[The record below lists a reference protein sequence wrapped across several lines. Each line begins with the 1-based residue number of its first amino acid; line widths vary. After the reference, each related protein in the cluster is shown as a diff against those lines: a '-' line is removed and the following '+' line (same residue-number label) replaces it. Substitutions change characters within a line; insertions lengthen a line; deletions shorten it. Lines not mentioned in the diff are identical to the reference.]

1 MPLVAQHLEGG
12 SDYTE
17 VRMAMALDD
26 DLNGMSR
33 DDLVAELQRLREG
46 IRAHRDS
53 TGHELCWQR
62 PQLWSLLPEPLSAEI
77 AIPPWPQFLRGCVRC
92 RGALE
97 RELSNA
103 LSFDKEFE

>member
-1 MPLVAQHLEGG
+1 M
-12 SDYTE
+12 T
-17 VRMAMALDD
+17 LDD

-33 DDLVAELQRLREG
+33 HELVAELQRLPEG

-53 TGHELCWQR
+53 SGHELCWHH
-62 PQLWSLLPEPLSAEI
+62 PQLWSLLREPLSAEI
-77 AIPPWPQFLRGCVRC
+77 AIPPWPQFLRGCARY

-103 LSFDKEFE
+103 PSFDKEFE